1 MAVLGP
7 PEPDLHPVPPPV
19 RPSGT
24 VERTELE
31 NAAIG
36 AVAATVHPFT
46 GVSPLLGGGSRVACE
61 GPPKRGARTGA
72 ISGGVAV
79 VPRLV
84 SVSDRGSACGS
95 PERRGFPGAR
105 NSRSSC
111 RSRSRRRSPGWPD
124 RAGSAAPSARLPA
137 RTCGRRA
144 VDREP
149 HGSGEWTPGRSGLA
163 TPAAEPKRLGP
174 AAGRAGDLL
183 PARGGDAARDRAAAS
198 AESRAACGGLDDA
211 PSRVRRRS
219 RNVQWR
225 APRAASSGT
234 RNTASTGAG
243 DTDHAGR
250 APVGGAGVRT
260 AVTRRPP
267 YTFSGASTGR
277 VAGRPGRRHV
287 RADGGGEAGGG
298 SGCVPRECRAAV
310 VERAPPP
317 RTAT

>member
-105 NSRSSC
+105 NSPSSC

-144 VDREP
+144 VDRER

-225 APRAASSGT
+225 GPQSRFERDEEHGVHGSGRHGPRRTGSRRRSRRPDRRDPSAPVHVLRSVDGARRGAPRTSPRPS
-234 RNTASTGAG
+234 RRRRR
-243 DTDHAGR
+243 GR
-250 APVGGAGVRT
+250 GWLGVRPPR
-260 AVTRRPP
+260 VPGCRRRA
-267 YTFSGASTGR
+267 GA
-277 VAGRPGRRHV
+277 A
-287 RADGGGEAGGG
+287 
-298 SGCVPRECRAAV
+298 
-310 VERAPPP
+310 P